1 MMWTVEP
8 MLVGH
13 LALSTMHKFYP
24 GLGASGVDALTALG
38 NVVQIILFT
47 CTILLTF
54 VFGATI
60 IINRSLGAGKKEHAN
75 HFLGQTLFTSMFPAI
90 GISLIWYFSAPFI
103 FSTIL
108 GASPA
113 VTVICVDYMRMIA
126 WFAPFIIMNFVAIGI
141 VRGAGDTHLSMMIG
155 LMANIIHL
163 VLAILLV
170 YGLWGFPHM
179 GVRGAALAAGIGHT
193 TGFFFTYI
201 VILRGKS
208 VLTFRWHDF
217 RSIRRK
223 TIGNMVKTGI
233 PSTLEQLAWMTGVT
247 IVIGFSNRLGATAA
261 AAHIVALTFQR
272 LFAVMYLA
280 FGMGALTMVGQRF
293 GAKEYKRAGKT
304 ANLFA
309 RLVGCLVLFL
319 SAVIYF
325 RARYFVI
332 IFTTDPD
339 VIDLCVKV
347 LRIVAF
353 VQVPKAMSYIFSFSL
368 RGVGENRYP
377 MYLAFIGVF
386 VIEIILGF
394 NLAFTFGFA
403 LYGLWAAAGVDE
415 LFKSLMAIRKFRSR
429 IKALVKLSVD

>member
-60 IINRSLGAGKKEHAN
+60 IINKWLGAGRKEHAN

-113 VTVICVDYMRMIA
+113 VTVICVDYMRTVA

-155 LMANIIHL
+155 LLANIIHL

-193 TGFFFTYI
+193 IGFFFTYS

-217 RSIRRK
+217 RSVRRK
-223 TIGNMVKTGI
+223 TIVQIIKTGI
-233 PSTLEQLAWMTGVT
+233 PSTLEQLAWMTGMTV
-247 IVIGFSNRLGATAA
+247 VIGFSNRLGVAAA

-280 FGMGALTMVGQRF
+280 FGTGALTLVGQRF

-304 ANLFA
+304 ANLFVA
-309 RLVGCLVLFL
+309 LVGCLVLL
-319 SAVIYF
+319 LTAVIYF

-339 VIDLCVKV
+339 VIELCVKV
-347 LRIVAF
+347 LQIVAF
-353 VQVPKAMSYIFSFSL
+353 VQIPKAMSYIFSFSL
-368 RGVGENRYP
+368 RGVGENKYP

-386 VIEIILGF
+386 AIEIVLGF

-403 LYGLWAAAGVDE
+403 LYGLWVAAGIDE
-415 LFKSLMAIRKFRSR
+415 LFKSLLAIRKFRSR
-429 IKALVKLSVD
+429 IKALVTLSVK